1 MAAHKAS
8 LEIFAAAG
16 MEKLFSKAKQL
27 SDYLF
32 FILNDINNKLP
43 QPLINV
49 ITPVNE
55 KGCQASMQ
63 INEHGKS
70 VHNALTNH
78 GIITDWREPN
88 VIRVAP
94 VPLYNSFT
102 DIFNFGEVLYHVL
115 MELNKNSNSH

>member
-1 MAAHKAS
+1 
-8 LEIFAAAG
+8 

-115 MELNKNSNSH
+115 MELNKNSNSN